1 MTRSE
6 GPRDTDFPAGTVA
19 INRLFDDGG
28 PVYFREV
35 PGSGFPWPAFIL
47 HTSSCDRPRCE
58 CQDAGFLVR
67 PVVADGEEI
76 VAERNVVVEGLI
88 HLETGRI
95 EPDVEP
101 AEGSPESALLERFR
115 ERLVGDR
122 LEALR
127 VRWRRAKHQN
137 DLGEWKA
144 VDWSRVDL
152 ADRVPF
158 FEIFPS
164 RWDLAIALDGRLW
177 WIVDLWCL
185 KPGCGCEEVALS
197 LHADGGDEQAFVVV
211 DLRSR
216 ALAGPKP
223 NQTGLRLWEILR
235 ENAEVLAE
243 LDERRTTI
251 RRVARKLPAHLA
263 PAKPAAPPAPV
274 GRNEPCPCGSGKKF
288 KRCCGGV
295 AAQRGAPR

>member
-6 GPRDTDFPAGTVA
+6 GTRNTDSPAETVA
-19 INRLFDDGG
+19 MNRLFDDGG
-28 PVYFREV
+28 PVYFREE
-35 PGSGFPWPAFIL
+35 PGGSFPWSAFIL
-47 HTSSCDRPRCE
+47 HTSSCDSPRCD

>member
-6 GPRDTDFPAGTVA
+6 GTRNTDSPAETVA
-19 INRLFDDGG
+19 MNRLFDDGG
-28 PVYFREV
+28 PVYFREE
-35 PGSGFPWPAFIL
+35 PGGSFPWSAFIL
-47 HTSSCDRPRCE
+47 HTSSCDSPRCD

-274 GRNEPCPCGSGKKF
+274 GRNEPCTCGSGKKF